1 MKIVGI
7 IGGIAPES
15 TVVYYK
21 EIVDSFLHLN
31 KENDYPQIIINSI
44 NMNKMLKFLT
54 ANNLDGLTEYLLG
67 EIDKLAKADAD
78 FGLLASNTP
87 HIVFERLT
95 KDSPIPLLSIVEL
108 TCKKAKTLSFNRVGL
123 FGTKFTMQNTFYKDV
138 FSREDIDIVTP
149 DDSSQNY
156 IHNIYFNELV
166 KGILLDNTK
175 QSLLRIVDQMKVDE
189 NIDGLILGG
198 TELPLILKDNDGDI
212 PFLDTT
218 KIHVEGIIE
227 YLMRDNKNAV

>member
-1 MKIVGI
+1 MKTVGI

-21 EIVDSFLHLN
+21 EIVNSFLKLN
-31 KENDYPQIIINSI
+31 KENNYPQIIINSI

-54 ANNLDGLTEYLLG
+54 DNNLDGLTTYLLD
-67 EIDKLAKADAD
+67 EINKLVKAEAD
-78 FGLLASNTP
+78 FALLASNTP
-87 HIVFERLT
+87 HIVFDRLK

-108 TCKKAKTLSFNRVGL
+108 ACKKAKTLDLNKVCL
-123 FGTKFTMQNTFYKDV
+123 FGTRFTMQSTFYKDV
-138 FSREDIDIVTP
+138 FFRENIEIVIP
-149 DDSSQNY
+149 DEASQNY

-166 KGILLDNTK
+166 KGILLDSTK
-175 QSLLRIVDQMKVDE
+175 QNLLKIVDQMRVDK
-189 NIDGLILGG
+189 NIDSLILGG
-198 TELPLILKDNDGDI
+198 TELSLILKDNDGNI

-227 YLMRDNKNAV
+227 YLI